1 MKIIKIIDQPDGSA
15 IIEVEMDK
23 EERDVILSWAI
34 RKLLIS
40 AAQELAGI
48 EPE

>member
-1 MKIIKIIDQPDGSA
+1 MEVVNITDLPDGSA

>member
-1 MKIIKIIDQPDGSA
+1 MEVVNITDLPDGSA

-23 EERDVILSWAI
+23 EERDTILSWAI